1 MELMVLGAMLVVSFA
16 AGYGLRAFIATRQRR
31 LFR

>member
-1 MELMVLGAMLVVSFA
+1 MEMMVLGAMLAVSFA
-16 AGYGLRAFIATRQRR
+16 AGYALRAFIATRRRR